1 MNDQLRPYRR
11 LPKADLAALEAWAST
26 FYPFQRRWLFEDADY
41 AIGNKARQIGL
52 SHTSGA
58 LGVLWGAFHGETT
71 TIISK
76 GALES
81 KEVLEKA
88 RRHAYVLGRL
98 GSRMARLKKD
108 TSEQIDFDSGGR
120 ILALPSSGG
129 RGFSGN
135 IVLDEFAYHEGTDD
149 EKIWDAAMAVTSLGY
164 RGRVIS
170 TPNGVDNKFFDVWQA
185 AAAPEFGWVRH
196 EIPIELAQAEGYP
209 VNLKKCWA
217 IAAGN
222 QTLFDQ
228 LYRCQ
233 FVDAN
238 SRFLFQPLPAASRYE
253 GDPIQRGAR
262 VKICIGLDFAYAAK
276 TSADH
281 SAAVVV
287 ADQFGKFYVLD
298 VVRRQVDHREF
309 RDLVLAL
316 MATYP
321 GAQCVAYNAAT
332 EIGAIEFF
340 RESRIPIIG
349 LPARAEKFQR
359 AIPVATAWNQGT
371 LYLPRA
377 AKWLETFEAEAKSFT
392 GKQGRK
398 DDQVDALAAGFDG
411 IDAMPNPNA
420 IAIARA
426 HRGSLPRA
434 RD

>member
-1 MNDQLRPYRR
+1 MTPDQLRPYRN
-11 LPKADLAALEAWAST
+11 LPKADLAALDAWAST
-26 FYPFQRRWLFEDADY
+26 FYPFQRRWLFESADY

-108 TSEQIDFDSGGR
+108 TNEQIDFDSGGR
-120 ILALPSSGG
+120 VLALPSSGG
-129 RGFSGN
+129 RGFTGN

-209 VNLKKCWA
+209 ANLKKCWA

-228 LYRCQ
+228 LYRCK

-238 SRFLFQPLPAASRYE
+238 SRFLFQALPATSRYKAGQFRRNE
-253 GDPIQRGAR
+253 GAR
-262 VKICIGLDFAYAAK
+262 VSIGLDFAYAAK

-281 SAAVVV
+281 SAAVVL
-287 ADQFGKFYVLD
+287 AEQDGKYYVLD

-309 RDLVLAL
+309 RDLVLAKL
-316 MATYP
+316 AEHPDAY
-321 GAQCVAYNAAT
+321 CCAYNAAT

-340 RESRIPIIG
+340 RESEIPITG
-349 LPARAEKFQR
+349 MLARVEKFQR
-359 AIPVATAWNQGT
+359 AIPVATAWNQGD
-371 LYLPRA
+371 LLLPES
-377 AKWLETFEAEAKSFT
+377 AKWLDAFEGEAKSFT

-398 DDQVDALAAGFDG
+398 DDQVDALAAAFDG
-411 IDAMPNPNA
+411 LRFAPQEIEQGHGSYQ
-420 IAIARA
+420 RA
-426 HRGSLPRA
+426 A
-434 RD
+434 W